1 MQYFLLTTSSC
12 LRYLPTKITAQAEP
26 ADKEIE
32 LFPCW
37 FFFLNLELGTVKSR
51 LMELSAAVEAHA

>member
-12 LRYLPTKITAQAEP
+12 LRYMPTKITAQAEH

-32 LFPCW
+32 LSHCC
-37 FFFLNLELGTVKSR
+37 FFLNLELGTVKSR
-51 LMELSAAVEAHA
+51 LMELSAAVEAHT